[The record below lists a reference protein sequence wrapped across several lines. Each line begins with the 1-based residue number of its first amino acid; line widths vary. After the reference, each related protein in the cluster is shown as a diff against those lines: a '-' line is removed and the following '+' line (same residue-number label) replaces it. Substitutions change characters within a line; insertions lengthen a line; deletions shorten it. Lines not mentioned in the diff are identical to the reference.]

1 MILDEFVSIISS
13 LNNGTV
19 ISSMNNDDTEILLGE
34 LNLKLYSA
42 NHKYYFL
49 SEYQD
54 DYDVIEKNIKD
65 NQIVKEI
72 KEIRPNNSYLV
83 LFYKI
88 NSFNEEISKKIIRL
102 EENEFFYKKYVFYY
116 TEEEY
121 ASFIEWFNKRPEK
134 SLSYILKN
142 EECSPESVYLYMQ
155 FLLRLIIKIPF
166 LNLEFKKMELENFDE
181 LLNAQLDGIR
191 KNKEEV
197 YKIFN
202 RLTDELKKSSA
213 DEISETL
220 FSEIIGGID
229 DENQIS

>member
-13 LNNGTV
+13 LNNGNV
-19 ISSMNNDDTEILLGE
+19 VSGIDNDVTEILLGE
-34 LNLKLYSA
+34 PNLKLYCT

-54 DYDVIEKNIKD
+54 DYDVIEKNIKN
-65 NQIVKEI
+65 NQIVKDI
-72 KEIRPNNSYLV
+72 KDNRPNNSYLV

-88 NSFNEEISKKIIRL
+88 NSFDEEISKKIIRL

-134 SLSYILKN
+134 SLSNILKT
-142 EECSPESVYLYMQ
+142 EECSPESVDLYIQ

-166 LNLEFKKMELENFDE
+166 LNLEFKKMELENFDD

-191 KNKEEV
+191 KNKEDV

-202 RLTDELKKSSA
+202 RLTDELEKRSA
-213 DEISETL
+213 DEIAETL